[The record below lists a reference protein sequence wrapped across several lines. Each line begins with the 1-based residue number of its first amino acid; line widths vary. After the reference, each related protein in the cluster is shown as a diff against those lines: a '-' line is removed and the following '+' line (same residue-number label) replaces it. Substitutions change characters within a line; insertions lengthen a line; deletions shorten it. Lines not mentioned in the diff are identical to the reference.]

1 MTNKVE
7 IKTERLLLRSIKLN
21 DAEAI
26 FKYRSD
32 EVSNQFQGWIPS
44 TIEDVNDFI
53 KNRIAKAINIAD
65 SWYQL
70 AIIKKDSGELIGDVG
85 IHFIGS
91 DNNQAE
97 LGCTLDKKYFG
108 FGYATESLKEATNY
122 LFYELNKHRIVT
134 SIDPKNIKSIKL
146 VERLGFRKEAHFKES
161 ILTDGVWV
169 DDLVY
174 AILKDEWI
182 NK

>member
-7 IKTERLLLRSIKLN
+7 IKTDRLLLRSIKLN

-32 EVSNQFQGWIPS
+32 AVSNQYQGWIPT
-44 TIEDVNDFI
+44 TIDDVNDFI
-53 KNRIAKAINIAD
+53 KNRVSLIIDMAD
-65 SWYQL
+65 TWYQF
-70 AIIKKDSGELIGDVG
+70 AIVKKDSGELIGDVG

-97 LGCTLDKKYFG
+97 LGCTLGKKHFG
-108 FGYATESLKEATNY
+108 FGYATEALRETTNY
-122 LFYELNKHRIVT
+122 LFNELNKHRIVT

-161 ILTDGVWV
+161 ILIDGVWV